1 MGEDLTKDGIRD
13 MLDRNVP
20 EEMSEGGYR
29 IPLGRNPMN
38 PEELVKPENPKE
50 WVKPEKPRAEAVTEQ
65 DEPEYMDAQ
74 FRQLPANWMDKL
86 KGCVTGTAVPLVAY
100 LFFWRWMLSGQMDLT
115 PAVLCISLCA
125 FAIGLNLFKAI
136 KK

>member
-13 MLDRNVP
+13 MIDRNVP

-38 PEELVKPENPKE
+38 PEE
-50 WVKPEKPRAEAVTEQ
+50 WVKPEKPRAKAVTEQ
-65 DEPEYMDAQ
+65 DEMEYMDAP
-74 FRQLPANWMDKL
+74 FRQLPATWMDKL
-86 KGCVTGTAVPLVAY
+86 KGCVTGTAFPLVAY
-100 LFFWRWMLSGQMDLT
+100 LFFWRWMLSGQMELT

-125 FAIGLNLFKAI
+125 FAIGLNLFKVI

>member
-20 EEMSEGGYR
+20 KEMSEGGYR
-29 IPLGRNPMN
+29 IPLGSNPMN
-38 PEELVKPENPKE
+38 PEE
-50 WVKPEKPRAEAVTEQ
+50 WVKPEKPEERVNQEKSVPVKDAT
-65 DEPEYMDAQ
+65 EPEYMDAP
-74 FRQLPANWMDKL
+74 FRQLPATWMDKL
-86 KGCVTGTAVPLVAY
+86 KSCVTGTAFPLVAY
-100 LFFWRWMLSGQMDLT
+100 LFFWRWMLSGQMELT

-125 FAIGLNLFKAI
+125 FAIGLNLFKVI

>member
-13 MLDRNVP
+13 MIDRNVP
-20 EEMSEGGYR
+20 EEISEGGYR

-38 PEELVKPENPKE
+38 PEE
-50 WVKPEKPRAEAVTEQ
+50 WVKPEKPKAKAVREQ

-74 FRQLPANWMDKL
+74 FRQLPATWMDKL
-86 KGCVTGTAVPLVAY
+86 KGCVTGTAFPLVAY
-100 LFFWRWMLSGQMDLT
+100 LFFWRWMLSGQMELT

>member
-13 MLDRNVP
+13 MIDRNVP

-38 PEELVKPENPKE
+38 PNA
-50 WVKPEKPRAEAVTEQ
+50 WVKPEKPRAKAATEQDKAEQ

-74 FRQLPANWMDKL
+74 FRQLPATWMDKL
-86 KGCVTGTAVPLVAY
+86 KGCVTGTAFPLVAY
-100 LFFWRWMLSGQMDLT
+100 LFFWRWMLSGQMELT

-125 FAIGLNLFKAI
+125 FAIGLNLFKTI

>member
-13 MLDRNVP
+13 MIDRNVP

-38 PEELVKPENPKE
+38 PNA
-50 WVKPEKPRAEAVTEQ
+50 WVKPEKPCAKAATEQDKAEQ

-74 FRQLPANWMDKL
+74 FRQLPATWMDKL
-86 KGCVTGTAVPLVAY
+86 KGCVTGTAFPLVAY
-100 LFFWRWMLSGQMDLT
+100 LFFWRWMLSGQMELT

-125 FAIGLNLFKAI
+125 FVIGLNLFKAI

>member
-20 EEMSEGGYR
+20 KEMIDGGYR

-38 PEELVKPENPKE
+38 PEE
-50 WVKPEKPRAEAVTEQ
+50 WVKPEKPKAKALTEQ
-65 DEPEYMDAQ
+65 DEPEYMDAP
-74 FRQLPANWMDKL
+74 FRQLPATWMDKL

>member
-13 MLDRNVP
+13 MIDRNVP

-38 PEELVKPENPKE
+38 PEE
-50 WVKPEKPRAEAVTEQ
+50 WVKPEKPRAKAVTEQ
-65 DEPEYMDAQ
+65 DEPEYMDAP
-74 FRQLPANWMDKL
+74 FRQLPATWMDKL
-86 KGCVTGTAVPLVAY
+86 KGCVTGTAFPLVAY
-100 LFFWRWMLSGQMDLT
+100 LFFWRWMLSGQMELT

>member
-13 MLDRNVP
+13 MIDRNAP

-38 PEELVKPENPKE
+38 PEE
-50 WVKPEKPRAEAVTEQ
+50 WVKPEKLRAKAVTEQ

-74 FRQLPANWMDKL
+74 FRQLPATWMDKL